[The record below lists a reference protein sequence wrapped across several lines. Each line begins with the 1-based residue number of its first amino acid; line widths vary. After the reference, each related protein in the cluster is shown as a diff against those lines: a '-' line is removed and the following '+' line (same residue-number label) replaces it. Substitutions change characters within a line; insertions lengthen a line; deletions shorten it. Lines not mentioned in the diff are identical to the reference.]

1 MKVVI
6 WLVLLFAVAV
16 VGAMTLGANDGLA
29 SFYWRGWRLDL
40 SLNLFILL
48 MVAGVVA
55 AVGGLRLTRWLL
67 SMPGR
72 ARAWREGRRAL
83 ALQNAQREA
92 LIEFIAARYSR
103 TVKAAHR
110 AQDLLQDLGPQ
121 EGHREARA
129 VNHLMAA
136 LALHRLQDRVGRD
149 EQARAV
155 ETCLG
160 PDRLGLPAQAG
171 DLGAGRAQSL
181 REGLA
186 LLRAEWALDDRDAAA
201 SLQHLEQLAPGASRR
216 IQAQRLRLQAHRLV
230 SQPLEALRAARL
242 LAKHQ
247 AFKPE
252 AATSLLRTLAMAVLD
267 TARDAEGLHKRWQE
281 LEREDRQDTSVLC
294 HAVEV
299 AVRLGASEWAR
310 RALRPAFEAAGTL
323 AADQREDLA
332 RALWSVVQGVEPEW
346 LPLIEP
352 LEWRHA
358 REPMVMA
365 LVGTVYAERQL
376 WGKAQPLLEQA
387 ARSSVDVAVRRDAW
401 CRLAHLALQ
410 RDDEPLAQR
419 CFRTAAELR

>member
-1 MKVVI
+1 MKLVI

-48 MVAGVVA
+48 LVTGVVA
-55 AVGGLRLTRWLL
+55 AIGGLRLTRWLL

-103 TVKAAHR
+103 AVKAAHR

-136 LALHRLQDRVGRD
+136 LALHRLQDRSGRD
-149 EQARAV
+149 AQVRAV
-155 ETCLG
+155 EACLAAQG
-160 PDRLGLPAQAG
+160 PGRPIGK
-171 DLGAGRAQSL
+171 GALSPTRSQSL
-181 REGLA
+181 QDGLT
-186 LLRAEWALDDRDAAA
+186 LLRAEWALDDREAAA

-252 AATSLLRTLAMAVLD
+252 AAASLMRTLAMAVLD
-267 TARDAEGLHKRWQE
+267 TARDPEGLQKRWQE
-281 LEREDRQDTSVLC
+281 LEREDRQDTAVLR
-294 HAVEV
+294 HAVDV
-299 AVRLGASEWAR
+299 AARLGAVEWAR

-332 RALWSVVQGVEPEW
+332 RALWSVAQGIEPEW

-387 ARSSVDVAVRRDAW
+387 ARSAVDVSVRRDAW

-410 RDDEPLAQR
+410 RGDESLAHR
-419 CFRTAAELR
+419 CFRVAAELR